1 MDLTMKD
8 FSNAS
13 WVDPSLGW
21 RPHLGSEHNNAID
34 SVTGV
39 MDIEASKRLIE
50 EMAPAHPLIQPNMYG
65 EPMLVPNLRERLED
79 MRARGISIAMNTN
92 GLTLD
97 DDLAKFMVDIEVDA
111 ISFSIDAVSRATL
124 MKIALTKLKRS
135 KLRCFA
141 CASKGARRK
150 PCISVSLT
158 VQDANRHEE
167 EEFVKRWSGLVD
179 CVRVGLLFENGTFP
193 DMVVPEKR
201 LINDNGE
208 PTVRHR
214 SQLAAEFF

>member
-1 MDLTMKD
+1 MKD

-124 MKIALTKLKRS
+124 MKIALTKLK
-135 KLRCFA
+135 
-141 CASKGARRK
+141 
-150 PCISVSLT
+150 
-158 VQDANRHEE
+158 
-167 EEFVKRWSGLVD
+167 
-179 CVRVGLLFENGTFP
+179 
-193 DMVVPEKR
+193 
-201 LINDNGE
+201 
-208 PTVRHR
+208 
-214 SQLAAEFF
+214 